1 MIPLTLAAALL
12 TGALA
17 GLLAGLLGIGGGAII
32 VPALLWLFA
41 LPPPLGLAGD
51 PALIPQLAVATSLA
65 SVVATGAA
73 SAHAHHRQGAVD
85 WSDVARLLPGLLL
98 GASLGAVVAAWLPGI
113 WLKRLFGVFLLY
125 TGARM
130 LMGRASTPDAKP
142 PGRRTLFLAGGG
154 IGALSAMLG
163 IGGGTLVVPFL
174 ARSGLTMHR
183 AVATA
188 SACGVPLALAGS
200 IGFMFGGWQ
209 RAGLPTH
216 SLGFVHWP
224 TALALILASVP
235 LATLGARLAHRL
247 PTTTLKRLFGML
259 LLLLGTRLLFA

>member
-1 MIPLTLAAALL
+1 MSLVVLAATLL
-12 TGALA
+12 AGAVA

-41 LPPPLGLAGD
+41 LPAPFGLTVEAG
-51 PALIPQLAVATSLA
+51 LIPHLAVATSLA
-65 SVVATGAA
+65 SVIATGGA
-73 SAHAHHRQGAVD
+73 STLAHHRRGAVD
-85 WSDVARLLPGLLL
+85 WTMFGRLLPGLLI
-98 GASLGAVVAAWLPGI
+98 GAWLGAVIATWLPGV
-113 WLKRLFGVFLLY
+113 WLKRLFGVFLIY
-125 TGARM
+125 QGARM
-130 LMGRASTPDAKP
+130 LM
-142 PGRRTLFLAGGG
+142 RRPSGPSPAAVARWTLALAGGG

-174 ARSGLTMHR
+174 GRSGVPMHR

-200 IGFMFGGWQ
+200 IGFVVSGWQ
-209 RAGLPTH
+209 RAGLPAD
-216 SLGFVHWP
+216 SIGFVHWP

-247 PTTTLKRLFGML
+247 PTTTLKRVFAAL
-259 LLLLGTRLLFA
+259 LLLIGVRLLFA